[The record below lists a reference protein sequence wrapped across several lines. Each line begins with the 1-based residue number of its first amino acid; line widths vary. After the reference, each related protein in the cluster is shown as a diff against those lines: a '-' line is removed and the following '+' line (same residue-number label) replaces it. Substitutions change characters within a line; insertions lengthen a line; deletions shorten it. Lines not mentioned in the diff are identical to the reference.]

1 MDPHTSRPLDE
12 GVGPTQTGTNTP
24 QAGCQISYGQMSK
37 MTFFYH
43 KPILSQAITTY
54 QGLML
59 VTDAQGSSSL
69 IAFRLCVAFP
79 VLSLPLQTAQC
90 HGFYLTLDNESFL
103 IHLSPATIS
112 VNLRVNIREREA
124 QVCHAFRTFRRRFA
138 AYSVV

>member
-1 MDPHTSRPLDE
+1 
-12 GVGPTQTGTNTP
+12 
-24 QAGCQISYGQMSK
+24 MSQL
-37 MTFFYH
+37 TFFYH

-69 IAFRLCVAFP
+69 IAFRVCVAFP

-103 IHLSPATIS
+103 IHLSPAAIS
-112 VNLRVNIREREA
+112 VNLQRVNIWERVA
-124 QVCHAFRTFRRRFA
+124 QVCHAFITFRRRFVA
-138 AYSVV
+138 HSIV